1 MKKIVFY
8 ITILA
13 LFVGVNA
20 CKEEGVIYEMSDG
33 AEASFPSSIV
43 NFQMTPE
50 DGNKIVVEMWR
61 GNTTGSASVP
71 VTIENNTGGVFTPE
85 KEQFDFA
92 DGESKAFLTF
102 TYPDLNDFGGE
113 RYEINIS
120 ITDEDQLSPSGRES
134 LSIVAQRRLTYSP
147 IGTGTFT
154 SEFFDESWP
163 QVVEKAEEADYYRL
177 PNCYYT
183 GFPIVFL
190 MEDGQVD
197 FAKQAMGYNHSEY
210 GMTSWDPQYV
220 DESVVDGK
228 TITFVVNFVVDA
240 GSFGDYAEVLVLP

>member
-1 MKKIVFY
+1 MKKILFY

-61 GNTTGSASVP
+61 GNTTGSVSVP

-113 RYEINIS
+113 RYEINLS

-147 IGTGTFT
+147 IGTDTFT
-154 SEFFDESWP
+154 TEFF
-163 QVVEKAEEADYYRL
+163 EE
-177 PNCYYT
+177 
-183 GFPIVFL
+183 
-190 MEDGQVD
+190 
-197 FAKQAMGYNHSEY
+197 
-210 GMTSWDPQYV
+210 
-220 DESVVDGK
+220 
-228 TITFVVNFVVDA
+228 
-240 GSFGDYAEVLVLP
+240 